1 MSVVKLDAL
10 AALQCALT
18 EAVPDLDGRICVG
31 IGPPGHKLAF
41 PSLAIDPVRFSYKP
55 YQAAELATKAVDR
68 VVMDVGIHEVMVQL
82 RITASNAQQRYELEQ
97 AVTDLF
103 LSQPLTPGVLVT
115 PVSGCYLLSDF
126 QSTWIFDDSEWGNG
140 MAFEQVYEST
150 ITVLGEI
157 PALVTRMDAYP
168 IRHLQLGLTHDMSS
182 PPPAFVA
189 TSTFEII
196 EATSDGTA
204 VAP

>member
-10 AALQCALT
+10 AALQCAIAD
-18 EAVPDLDGRICVG
+18 AVPDLDGRICVG

-55 YQAAELATKAVDR
+55 YQAAELPTATPDR
-68 VVMDVGIHEVMVQL
+68 VVMDVGLHEVMVQL
-82 RITASNAQQRYELEQ
+82 RITAANAQQRYELEQ

-103 LSQPLTPGVLVT
+103 LSQPLRPGVLVT
-115 PVSGCYLLSDF
+115 PLSGCYLLSDF
-126 QSTWIFDDSEWGNG
+126 QATWIFDDAEWGNG

-157 PALVTRMDAYP
+157 PALVTRMGAWS
-168 IRHLQLGLTHDMSS
+168 IQHLQLGLTRSITN

-189 TSTFEII
+189 TPTFEIV
-196 EATSDGTA
+196 EATADGRL